1 MGNEIILI
9 QHRYDVLMDSL
20 FKILKI
26 KLKLCTHLISFE
38 KIILQNLNPEAKI
51 IIFDQT
57 IFEKN
62 NFETISEYLEYF
74 PNARILIVTLED
86 NYILN
91 KYIFISSR
99 VEVVNFW
106 NPSFSTTKFLKKYV
120 DDVMNPTLNK

>member
-1 MGNEIILI
+1 MENEIILI
-9 QHRYDVLMDSL
+9 QHKYDVLMDSL

-26 KLKLCTHLISFE
+26 KLRLCSRLISFE
-38 KIILQNLNPEAKI
+38 KTILQNLNPEAKL

-62 NFETISEYLEYF
+62 NFETINEYLEFF
-74 PNARILIVTLED
+74 PNAKMLIVSLED

-106 NPSFSTTKFLKKYV
+106 NPSFSTTKFLKKFV
-120 DDVMNPTLNK
+120 DDIMNSTVNK